1 MPIIKE
7 LPLEKH
13 PFITSTELKSS
24 IQSNQSKR
32 LAHTIHYP
40 PDDCQYLL
48 GTPYFNLNF
57 KRDIRQFIPLGQYKQ
72 ALRFFKNTH
81 DRSTMVSGLK
91 LEYRSIVK
99 ALMDLGIRFRVVDM
113 EKGDKETGRLLRQK
127 GCNSLNLP
135 YGQIMHW
142 QIFPRDMFVYIKK
155 ANALLVHSRLFK
167 IPSPVLNGCR
177 IIHTKW
183 GEGGRVLL
191 SGDHMLLSRVPGS
204 GRRAQEAKVISQLMD
219 MGIKAAFLPYALFY
233 GLSPKGEKAFIFH
246 HSHIDLSASLIKGK
260 DGEFHL
266 IIDPD
271 YRTGP
276 LSDPLS
282 VQASLDLVRRNCTE
296 IGVKVHVL
304 REPLNVPFS
313 TAMVQ
318 FGNGKILATGGD
330 DELLETIS
338 DIVSSEN
345 IRATDIPILQYPVF
359 GGAGLHCLV
368 TENPLPIL
376 SAID

>member
-13 PFITSTELKSS
+13 AFITSTELINS
-24 IQSNQSKR
+24 IQSNKSKR
-32 LAHTIHYP
+32 PTHTIYYP

-57 KRDIRQFIPLGQYKQ
+57 KMDVRQFIPLGQYKQ

-81 DRSTMVSGLK
+81 DKSAMVSGLK

-99 ALMDLGIRFRVVDM
+99 TLIDLGIRFRVVDL
-113 EKGDKETGRLLRQK
+113 EKGDKDIGRWLRRK
-127 GCNSLNLP
+127 GCSSLHLP
-135 YGQIMHW
+135 YEQITHW

-155 ANALLVHSRLFK
+155 VDVLMVHSRLFK

-191 SGDHMLLSRVPGS
+191 SGDRMLLSRMPRL
-204 GRRAQEAKVISQLMD
+204 GRRAREDKVISQLRD

-233 GLSPKGEKAFIFH
+233 GLSPKGEKAFLFH
-246 HSHIDLSASLIKGK
+246 HSHIDLSGSLLKGK
-260 DGEFHL
+260 DGGFHL
-266 IIDPD
+266 ILDPD

-276 LSDPLS
+276 LSDPSS
-282 VQASLDLVRRNCTE
+282 VKASLDIVKQNCAE
-296 IGVKVHVL
+296 IDIEVHVPKKSL
-304 REPLNVPFS
+304 TIPFS
-313 TAMVQ
+313 TAMVRFQ
-318 FGNGKILATGGD
+318 TIRCWQPEEMMKYQPPFLRSLALKT
-330 DELLETIS
+330 
-338 DIVSSEN
+338 
-345 IRATDIPILQYPVF
+345 
-359 GGAGLHCLV
+359 
-368 TENPLPIL
+368 
-376 SAID
+376 